1 MFVRIGE
8 NPKVHHTVRSYG
20 RNSIGDNCMIL
31 DGVILGFPTT
41 PQLLGLRQVDLNLE
55 HADYEGCTLG
65 NNGIIRSGGVIY
77 ANVHIGHDVR
87 TGHGV
92 LIRENT
98 TIGHNV
104 MIGTGTVIDNN
115 CTIGSHVS
123 IQSRVY
129 LCTGTQIG
137 DYVFLGPGVTFTNDR
152 FPIRTEEGLKP
163 VRVEKGASVGA
174 NAVILPEVTIGEG
187 ALVGAGSV
195 VTADVPPW
203 HMAVGMP
210 ARHRPLPDRLRTQN
224 RII

>member
-1 MFVRIGE
+1 MFIHIGE

-20 RNSIGDNCMIL
+20 RNSIGDDCMIL

-41 PQLLGLRQVDLNLE
+41 TELLKLRQVDLNLE

-77 ANVHIGHDVR
+77 ANVQIGHDVR

-98 TIGHNV
+98 TVGSNV

-115 CTIGSHVS
+115 CTIGGHVS

-129 LCTGTQIG
+129 LCTGTEIA
-137 DYVFLGPGVTFTNDR
+137 DYVFLGPGATFTNDR
-152 FPIRTEEGLKP
+152 FPIRTDEGLKP
-163 VRVEKGASVGA
+163 ARVLRGASIGA
-174 NAVILPEVTIGEG
+174 NAVILPGVTVGEG
-187 ALVGAGSV
+187 ALVAAGSV
-195 VTADVPPW
+195 VTKDVPPW
-203 HMAVGMP
+203 HMALGLP
-210 ARHRPLPDRLRTQN
+210 ARHSPLPDHLRKQN